1 MADTNTT
8 NLSLVKPEV
17 GASTDTWGTKINGNL
32 DTIDA
37 LFSSGGALSVNKGG
51 TGSTT
56 VAGAYTNLG
65 ISNFRNRII
74 NGDMRID
81 QRNAG
86 AAVSVGG
93 SDVYTLDRFY
103 ARFASGSGHTVQ
115 QVTTAPEGF
124 SNSLLVTIGTGGSPT
139 SAQTNWVVQIIEGF
153 NTADFGFG
161 TAAATSITLSFWVR
175 SSLTGTFGGAFE
187 NANETR
193 AYPFTYTI
201 SAANT
206 WERKTITLAGDTSG
220 TWQTTNLGG
229 LVVIFSLGAGSSLLG
244 TPGAWVGAS
253 RRGAT
258 GETQVVAT
266 SGATWQVTGV
276 QLEAGTVATPF
287 ERRDYGRELMMC
299 QRYYEKS
306 YNIDVAVGTSTTLGS
321 FAFGGSTNSD
331 GAINASVTMRV
342 VKRAAPTVSFITAS
356 GGSGSWSYARSG
368 SGGDISVSSF
378 YVGAGSF
385 GAQSGNTGA
394 NWVSAVMEGH
404 WTASAEL

>member
-1 MADTNTT
+1 MSTVRANQILDAAGGNTAT
-8 NLSLVKPEV
+8 
-17 GASTDTWGTKINGNL
+17 INGMTPTAQSL
-32 DTIDA
+32 Q
-37 LFSSGGALSVNKGG
+37 G
-51 TGSTT
+51 
-56 VAGAYTNLG
+56 
-65 ISNFRNRII
+65 FRNRII
-74 NGDMRID
+74 NGNMVID

-86 AAVSVGG
+86 AAVSIGG
-93 SDVYTLDRFY
+93 LDVYTLDRFY

-124 SNSLLVTIGTGGSPT
+124 SNSLRVTIGTGGSPT

-187 NANETR
+187 NISETR

-206 WERKTITLAGDTSG
+206 WERKTVTLPGDTSG
-220 TWQTTNLGG
+220 TWNTTNGGG
-229 LVVIFSLGAGSSLLG
+229 LVVVFSLGAGSSLLD

-276 QLEAGTVATPF
+276 QLEAGFVATPF

-299 QRYYEKS
+299 QRYYR
-306 YNIDVAVGTSTTLGS
+306 AT
-321 FAFGGSTNSD
+321 
-331 GAINASVTMRV
+331 SVTGTIYGEGTIYAGYGLTGSSVGQAVPFPVAM
-342 VKRAAPTVSFITAS
+342 RAAPTIAYT
-356 GGSGSWSYARSG
+356 GSWTRANCSASIDGATTTSYFPYINVNSNG
-368 SGGDISVSSF
+368 SANQRGGTISFTSEF
-378 YVGAGSF
+378 
-385 GAQSGNTGA
+385 
-394 NWVSAVMEGH
+394 
-404 WTASAEL
+404 